1 MKPKYQV
8 DFAKPIDYT
17 IEKQY
22 TLKNYLDKDKYNWVK
37 NEYRK
42 FNNHTN
48 SWDNIF
54 LTNKKIAIRI
64 KIHLGEKK
72 RYDPFNEFPKLPK
85 TYQDYKEISIYLIS
99 TIFFKKFNSQEL
111 FEIMA
116 ILTKETPF
124 IELKYFNIGER
135 YGYEDSTIV
144 KHDNKLI
151 KSFNVIINDK
161 LFGLYDYLV
170 NYKSNKSELEITTIV
185 KEYLESLDFE
195 INIENTEIEE
205 KYNNENN
212 SERYTIEDSYND
224 GGGGGEWS
232 DPSEFW

>member
-48 SWDNIF
+48 SWDDIF

-124 IELKYFNIGER
+124 IELKYF
-135 YGYEDSTIV
+135 
-144 KHDNKLI
+144 KPLAQ
-151 KSFNVIINDK
+151 
-161 LFGLYDYLV
+161 
-170 NYKSNKSELEITTIV
+170 
-185 KEYLESLDFE
+185 
-195 INIENTEIEE
+195 
-205 KYNNENN
+205 
-212 SERYTIEDSYND
+212 
-224 GGGGGEWS
+224 
-232 DPSEFW
+232 

>member
-1 MKPKYQV
+1 M
-8 DFAKPIDYT
+8 IDY
-17 IEKQY
+17 KY
-22 TLKNYLDKDKYNWVK
+22 DKDN
-37 NEYRK
+37 
-42 FNNHTN
+42 
-48 SWDNIF
+48 D
-54 LTNKKIAIRI
+54 L
-64 KIHLGEKK
+64 L
-72 RYDPFNEFPKLPK
+72 L
-85 TYQDYKEISIYLIS
+85 
-99 TIFFKKFNSQEL
+99 FKKSD
-111 FEIMA
+111 
-116 ILTKETPF
+116 

-170 NYKSNKSELEITTIV
+170 NYKLNKSELEITTIV

-224 GGGGGEWS
+224 GGGGDEWS